1 MMSMRRWLTAQYD
14 FTGISKLFYRSWKVE
29 LFAILLVALLTG
41 LGFFLYDINGHRLVG
56 HTGDQGGFRSFM
68 AFDPASGQGVI
79 GVVNT
84 SNDVDESASGRGF
97 TSLFRSALKL
107 LAQ

>member
-1 MMSMRRWLTAQYD
+1 MGTPVVQVGRGEGVVESM
-14 FTGISKLFYRSWKVE
+14 
-29 LFAILLVALLTG
+29 G
-41 LGFFLYDINGHRLVG
+41 LGFFLYDVNGHKLMG

-84 SNDVDESASGRGF
+84 SNDVDPEVSGRGF
-97 TSLFRSALKL
+97 TSLFRSP
-107 LAQ
+107 

>member
-1 MMSMRRWLTAQYD
+1 M
-14 FTGISKLFYRSWKVE
+14 
-29 LFAILLVALLTG
+29 G
-41 LGFFLYDINGHRLVG
+41 LGFFLYDVNGHKLMG

-68 AFDPASGQGVI
+68 AFDTASGQGVI

-84 SNDVDESASGRGF
+84 SNDVDPEASGRGF
-97 TSLFRSALKL
+97 TSLFRSALTL